1 MILAITKKNKVTL
14 RTHDKG

>member
-1 MILAITKKNKVTL
+1 MILEKTKKNKVTL